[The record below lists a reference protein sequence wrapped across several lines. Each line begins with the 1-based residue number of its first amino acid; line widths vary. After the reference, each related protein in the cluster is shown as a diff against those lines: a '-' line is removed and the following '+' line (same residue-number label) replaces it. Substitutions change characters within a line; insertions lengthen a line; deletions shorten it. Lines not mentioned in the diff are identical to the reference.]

1 MMAQPIECT
10 AVDMESS
17 AIQQFVS
24 TEGNYVSTMQIFPR
38 VSTSSLLAHMVWA
51 WCTLALGTASLSC
64 SLLSRHA
71 YWRNGAPF
79 LKRRESIARKN
90 LELCFPQHS
99 AEEREKMIA
108 ENFRSL
114 GMALVETG
122 MAWFWPDS
130 RVRKWF
136 DVEGLDNL
144 KRAQMQNR
152 GVMVVGVHFMSLEL
166 GGRVMGLCQ
175 PMMATY
181 RPHNNQLMEW
191 VQTRGR
197 MRSNKAMIGRNNL
210 RGIVG
215 ALKKGEAV
223 WFAPDQDYGRKGSS
237 FAPFFAVE
245 NVATTNGTYV
255 LSRLSGAAMLT
266 VTMVRKADYSGYRLF
281 ITPEMEGY
289 PTDENQAA
297 AYMNKIIEKEIMR
310 APEQYLWIHRRFKT
324 RPVGESS
331 LYI

>member
-1 MMAQPIECT
+1 MA
-10 AVDMESS
+10 
-17 AIQQFVS
+17 
-24 TEGNYVSTMQIFPR
+24 R
-38 VSTSSLLAHMVWA
+38 
-51 WCTLALGTASLSC
+51 
-64 SLLSRHA
+64 
-71 YWRNGAPF
+71 PF

-181 RPHNNQLMEW
+181 RPHNKPEIKVRNRFPRCTATAIATKKPM
-191 VQTRGR
+191 VA
-197 MRSNKAMIGRNNL
+197 RSPN
-210 RGIVG
+210 
-215 ALKKGEAV
+215 
-223 WFAPDQDYGRKGSS
+223 GS
-237 FAPFFAVE
+237 
-245 NVATTNGTYV
+245 T
-255 LSRLSGAAMLT
+255 
-266 VTMVRKADYSGYRLF
+266 
-281 ITPEMEGY
+281 
-289 PTDENQAA
+289 
-297 AYMNKIIEKEIMR
+297 
-310 APEQYLWIHRRFKT
+310 
-324 RPVGESS
+324 
-331 LYI
+331 